1 MFKQFPRFT
10 PASHLTPPRLLWL
23 TGVLA
28 VCFTTT
34 QATGQDTAAVVPA
47 GKPWTQQGDP
57 ASQMVEG
64 IDRFLLRKL
73 EEAAERR
80 DQHWQRDFES
90 AHAFR
95 QSIAGNR
102 QRLAEILGAAAP
114 RIAPREAV
122 VADATALDIDD
133 GGGDLRVQQVRLPV
147 LPDPDPNRSI
157 ASVECEALLL
167 TPRDAGSILADV
179 IAVPDC
185 DQTPAQIAGFAEGLD
200 RRLQFARTLA
210 RHGCRVLVP
219 MLVDRELKPRG
230 GRAKLTN
237 REFVYR
243 SSFELGRHVIGYEVQ
258 KLRAAIDWLRATAE
272 RDGRPRPVGMIG
284 AREGARLALFTAA
297 LDDRIDALCLA
308 GDFGNG
314 EFLWQQPAD
323 RNVFGLLERFGDAEL
338 LTMALPTPVLINHCQ
353 VAETVLTGEGGGAP
367 GTLSSVP
374 REVAER
380 EVEQAR
386 KLAAPLVSRG
396 AWSVSEVAGDSPC
409 EPATVK
415 VFIEQLTG
423 KQLGEPSVTE
433 LADSIS
439 IDEDAMQQRCVEQLD
454 RHTQLLLRESPFVRD
469 EFMRGLNFD
478 SLADYERSA
487 EPYRRRFHENVIGKF
502 DDPLLQPNPRLRQ
515 TWRGDGWTG
524 YEVALDVYPD
534 VPAYGALLLPDDLQ
548 PGQRRPVVV
557 CQHGL
562 EGRPTDTFLKNH
574 RAYHDYAAKLA
585 QRGFVVFAPQNPY
598 IFQDRFRTLQRKAN
612 PLGKTLFSVII
623 PQHQQIVRWL
633 KEQPFVDPQR
643 IAFYGLSYGGKSA
656 MRIPAVVTDY
666 CLSICS
672 ADFNEW
678 VRKNASTRH
687 RFSYVWTGEYEI
699 FEWNLG
705 GTFNYAEMA
714 ALICPRPFMVE
725 RGHFDGVGTDP
736 WVAYEYAKVRNLYA
750 ARLKIPDRTEIE
762 WFDGPHMIHGEG
774 TFEFLHR
781 HLKWPK

>member
-1 MFKQFPRFT
+1 MFKQFSILIPVSHS
-10 PASHLTPPRLLWL
+10 ASNRWFSLA
-23 TGVLA
+23 GFLA
-28 VCFTTT
+28 VCFTTGY
-34 QATGQDTAAVVPA
+34 ATGQNTPAVVPA
-47 GKPWTQQGDP
+47 GKPLTLQGDP
-57 ASQMVEG
+57 ASQMVAG

-73 EEAAERR
+73 AEAAERR
-80 DQHWQRDFES
+80 DLHWQRDFES
-90 AHAFR
+90 VDAFR
-95 QSIAGNR
+95 QSIAENR
-102 QRLAEILGAAAP
+102 GRLVEILGAADR
-114 RIAPREAV
+114 RIAPREAIV
-122 VADATALDIDD
+122 SAPILADIDD
-133 GGGDLRVQQVRLPV
+133 GSGGFRVEHLRLPV

-157 ASVECEALLL
+157 ASVDCEALLL
-167 TPRDAGSILADV
+167 TPRDIGSIRADV

-185 DQTPAQIAGFAEGLD
+185 DQTPAQIAGFVDGLD

-210 RHGCRVLVP
+210 GHGCRVLVP
-219 MLVDRELKPRG
+219 MLVDRQLKPRG
-230 GRAKLTN
+230 GRANVTN

-258 KLRAAIDWLRATAE
+258 KLRSAIGWLRATAE
-272 RDGRPRPVGMIG
+272 QHDETRPLGMMG
-284 AREGARLALFTAA
+284 AGEGARLALFTAA

-314 EFLWQQPAD
+314 ESLWQQPTD
-323 RNVFGLLERFGDAEL
+323 RNVFGLLQRFGDAEL
-338 LTMALPTPVLINHCQ
+338 LTMTLPTPVLINHCE

-367 GTLSSVP
+367 GSLSSVP
-374 REVAER
+374 RDVAER
-380 EVEQAR
+380 EVERAR

-396 AWSVSEVAGDSPC
+396 AWEVSEVAGESPC
-409 EPATVK
+409 EPATVN
-415 VFIEQLTG
+415 VFLEQLTG
-423 KQLGEPSVTE
+423 QQLGEPRVTGF
-433 LADSIS
+433 ADSIS
-439 IDEDAMQQRCVEQLD
+439 IDEDAMQQRCIEQLD

-469 EFMRGLNFD
+469 EFMRGLKFD
-478 SLADYERSA
+478 SLAEYERSA
-487 EPYRRRFHENVIGKF
+487 EPYRKRFHEDVIGKF
-502 DDPLLQPNPRLRQ
+502 DDPLLQANPRLRQ

-524 YEVALDVYPD
+524 YEVALDVFPD
-534 VPAYGALLLPDDLQ
+534 VIAYGALLLPDDLQ
-548 PGQRRPVVV
+548 PGRRRPVVV

-562 EGRPTDTFLKNH
+562 EGRPTDTFLDNH

-585 QRGFVVFAPQNPY
+585 QRGFIVFAPQNPY
-598 IFQDRFRTLQRKAN
+598 IFKDRFRTLQRKAN

-623 PQHQQIVRWL
+623 AQHQQIVRWL
-633 KEQPFVDPQR
+633 KGQPFVDPQR
-643 IAFYGLSYGGKSA
+643 IGFYGLSYGGKSA

-725 RGHFDGVGTDP
+725 RGHFDGVGTDQ

-750 ARLKIPDRTEIE
+750 ARLKIPERTEIE
-762 WFDGPHMIHGEG
+762 WFDGPHMINGEG

-781 HLKWPK
+781 HLNWPK